1 MIARL
6 LATAAL
12 CVFATTATAT
22 AETRF
27 SVQKSISMDQW
38 VHWPPV
44 ERWNDD
50 DVVSNFPEWRAFVS
64 DDQLRYL
71 KQSGL
76 DTVRLPVDPGFILY
90 NGNIVRTLK
99 IYAGVDNAVKRL
111 RAAGLN
117 VVVDMHTIPRE
128 GSRAAGTRDILNDPN
143 LFASYND
150 VLKTIAVRMREFDPR
165 HVALEVINEPEID
178 CNDANSQAKWSDQ
191 LATLHRTA
199 RQANPEITLVLTG
212 GCLGSAE
219 GLTMMNPADFND
231 PNTLWS
237 FHHYQPFK
245 LTHQSA
251 SWAGP
256 WVAHIANIPYPPT
269 QLSQPETLALI
280 DENTS
285 RIFAALPAVEA
296 TKIAAGTRYDI
307 ERLRQQSELQAE
319 MQGPMD
325 AVADWAAKHA
335 IAPNRIFMGEFGMIR
350 QEWERPAATQPD
362 WRVNYMR
369 DMTAL
374 AEQKG
379 FAWSMWSFGGAF
391 GMVQGFSGE
400 ALENPL
406 VDDVLR

>member
-12 CVFATTATAT
+12 CALATTAT

-64 DDQLRYL
+64 DDELRYL

-90 NGNIVRTLK
+90 NGDIVRTLK
-99 IYAGVDNAVKRL
+99 IYAGIDNAVKRL
-111 RAAGLN
+111 RAAGLK
-117 VVVDMHTIPRE
+117 VIVDMHTIPR
-128 GSRAAGTRDILNDPN
+128 GDGGAAGTRAILENPN
-143 LFASYND
+143 LFAAYNE
-150 VLKTIAVRMREFDPR
+150 VLKTIAVRLREFDPS
-165 HVALEVINEPEID
+165 HVALEVINEPEAD
-178 CNDANSQAKWSDQ
+178 CKDPNSQAKWADQ
-191 LATLHRTA
+191 LETLHRTA
-199 RQANPEITLVLTG
+199 RQANAEITLVLTG
-212 GCLGSAE
+212 ACLGSAE
-219 GLTMMNPADFND
+219 GLTQMNPARFND

-251 SWAGP
+251 TWAGP
-256 WVAHIANIPYPPT
+256 WVEHIANIPYPPT
-269 QLSQPETLALI
+269 QLSQTETLALI

-285 RIFAALPAVEA
+285 RIFAALSAVEA
-296 TKIAAGTRYDI
+296 TKIAAGTSYDI
-307 ERLRQQSELQAE
+307 ERLRQQSELQEE
-319 MQGPMD
+319 MQGPMNM
-325 AVADWAAKHA
+325 VADWAAKHA
-335 IAPNRIFMGEFGMIR
+335 IEPSRILMGEFGMIR
-350 QEWERPAATQPD
+350 QEWERPAATQPE

-406 VDDVLR
+406 IDDVLR